1 MSESWRRLAQRTSF
15 GPLAPRAATAQ
26 TSGGRC
32 QLGSGAGLGSSP
44 STRAAAATAAG
55 LAGEGTAAAL
65 ATGAGL
71 ALKAAT
77 ATAAGAAARGVVVS
91 PAIGVG
97 LGAALL
103 DHDALAI
110 HSVGV
115 GGESGRVSGLGL
127 ELDEGAVLG
136 NGQSDIPCI
145 RHGNPHTFWRLMSK

>member
-136 NGQSDIPCI
+136 ND
-145 RHGNPHTFWRLMSK
+145 